1 MSYVEIFLLLNFT
14 ALCGILV
21 VLWQIR
27 DHVVKPPLKEV
38 VKKTEAKEEAKQD
51 SSASAGH

>member
-1 MSYVEIFLLLNFT
+1 MFYVEIFLLLNFT

-27 DHVVKPPLKEV
+27 DHMLKPK
-38 VKKTEAKEEAKQD
+38 
-51 SSASAGH
+51 G

>member
-1 MSYVEIFLLLNFT
+1 MSYAEIFLLLNFT

-27 DHVVKPPLKEV
+27 DHIVKNDEPPKR
-38 VKKTEAKEEAKQD
+38 D
-51 SSASAGH
+51 S

>member
-1 MSYVEIFLLLNFT
+1 MSYEALFLLLNFT

-27 DHVVKPPLKEV
+27 DHVVKPPLKREET
-38 VKKTEAKEEAKQD
+38 KAEAKQD

>member
-1 MSYVEIFLLLNFT
+1 MFFVEIFLLLNFT

-27 DHVVKPPLKEV
+27 DHLVHPGALPGAAAADRRD
-38 VKKTEAKEEAKQD
+38 AK
-51 SSASAGH
+51 